1 MLKKIKNHHFL
12 LLLLFCQQAFITACS
27 QEKKYPDE
35 IEKKIKEVENNL
47 GLWVQ
52 IEGAGNK
59 NSLKDRMAFYHIN
72 GVSIAVIKDYK
83 LEWARGYGWADSAER
98 RPVTTAT
105 LFQAGSISKSINGV
119 GVLRLAQDKRLNLYT
134 DINDYLKTW
143 KFSYDS
149 LSKGKKITVANLL
162 SHTAGLTVHGF
173 PGYEKGV
180 QIPSVEEI
188 LDGKK
193 PANTA
198 AVRSAFEP
206 GLRFRYSGG
215 GTTISQLMLENITG
229 KPYDL
234 WMWENVLRPLG
245 MINSTYTQSP
255 SPEKLKQRA
264 TAYYN
269 DGKEVKGKYHL
280 YPEMGAAG
288 LWTNPTDLAAYI
300 IETQLALSGK
310 SSKVLSPEI
319 TKLRLTPYI
328 DSSAALGVF
337 IVKKGD
343 LNYFQHGGVD
353 EGFVSSYYGS
363 MENGNGVVVMVNSYN
378 TAILNEIINS
388 VAKVYEWK
396 GFYTPQTKKTVKV
409 NSEILKSYTGKYQ
422 AGNTNLTINAEGDDL
437 VVLDGD
443 NKMNLHFISDTDFF
457 LFESPESIFSF
468 TKDSGNKID
477 GINQKRGNGVFKI
490 KRME

>member
-1 MLKKIKNHHFL
+1 MIRKKVNLHVAAL
-12 LLLLFCQQAFITACS
+12 LLVIHLVGSACS

-35 IEKKIKEVENNL
+35 IERKIKEVENNL

-52 IEGAGNK
+52 IEGAANRNK
-59 NSLKDRMAFYHIN
+59 LKDRMAFYHIN

-83 LEWARGYGWADSAER
+83 LEWARGYGWADSAEQ

-105 LFQAGSISKSINGV
+105 LFQAGSISKSLNGA
-119 GVLRLAQDKRLNLYT
+119 GLLKLAQDKKLDLFT
-134 DINDYLKTW
+134 DINGYLKTW
-143 KFSYDS
+143 KFPYDS
-149 LSKGKKITVANLL
+149 LSKDKKITVANLL

-180 QIPSVEEI
+180 EVPSVQEI

-206 GLRFRYSGG
+206 GLKFQYSGG
-215 GTTISQLMLENITG
+215 GTTISQLILENVTG
-229 KPYDL
+229 KPYDV
-234 WMWENVLRPLG
+234 WMWENVLRPMG
-245 MINSTYTQSP
+245 MINSSYTQSP
-255 SPEKLKQRA
+255 LPDNQKQRA

-300 IETQLALSGK
+300 IETQLALQGK
-310 SSKVLSPEI
+310 SAKVLSQEM

-337 IVKKGD
+337 INKKGE
-343 LNYFQHGGVD
+343 LKYFQHGGVD

-363 MENGNGVVVMVNSYN
+363 MEKGNGVVVMVNSYN

-396 GFYTPQTKKTVKV
+396 GYYTPETKKTVEV
-409 NSEILKSYTGKYQ
+409 NNEILNSYTGKYQ
-422 AGNTNLTINAEGDDL
+422 AGNTTISIKDAGDGL
-437 VVLDGD
+437 SVFDGD
-443 NKMNLHFISDTDFF
+443 IKMNLYFISDTDFF
-457 LFESPESIFSF
+457 LFEAPGSEFSF
-468 TKDSGNKID
+468 TKDGDGKVD
-477 GINQKRGNGVFKI
+477 GINQKRGNAVFKI
-490 KRME
+490 KKLP